1 MAAMEGFASLHIIP
15 RNWCSMLIASIRAT
29 VRMILRN
36 HLLPKAQEWP
46 RSKYSPPQ
54 RDERFLSK
62 SKAAMYWV
70 LFIFAFC
77 WRIQIE
83 LCTYFKD
90 CLGSW
95 EEGKIRFTVVPLH
108 QIIDFLKLSCS
119 FVVHRNVQN
128 ICWFFVHK
136 YREILTL
143 VSAR

>member
-1 MAAMEGFASLHIIP
+1 MEGFASLHIIP
-15 RNWCSMLIASIRAT
+15 WNWCSMLIASIRAT

-62 SKAAMYWV
+62 SKAAMSWV

-77 WRIQIE
+77 WRIRIE

-108 QIIDFLKLSCS
+108 QIIDFFEVIMLLCS
-119 FVVHRNVQN
+119 SQK
-128 ICWFFVHK
+128 CPK
-136 YREILTL
+136 YML
-143 VSAR
+143 VLCP